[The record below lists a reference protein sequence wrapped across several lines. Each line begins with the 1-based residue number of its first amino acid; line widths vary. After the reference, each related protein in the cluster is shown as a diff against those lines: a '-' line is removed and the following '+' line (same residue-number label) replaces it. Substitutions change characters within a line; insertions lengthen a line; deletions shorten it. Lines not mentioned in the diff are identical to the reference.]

1 MQSKQTQQ
9 QQQQL
14 GERTFSYAQKGAS
27 QYKYTD
33 MAGESHH
40 FRVVPLTLDVARL
53 FFTRGPLSEHKIA
66 PLGFRLLAV
75 TRKGGENVKSYHRA
89 FFISWVGD
97 YELYHYDVCVLRL
110 ANSRSQL
117 ICADPGRQ
125 RARPLDECSSED
137 SSFASPTT
145 TTSSS
150 TSSSSASSH
159 SSISSVS
166 ESGSETEDE
175 PPVKRKASQE
185 LKRAIPSKK
194 ARGEKKTLLANFV
207 PKKH

>member
-1 MQSKQTQQ
+1 MQSKQTQ

-27 QYKYTD
+27 KYKYTD

-40 FRVVPLTLDVARL
+40 FRIVPVTLDVARL
-53 FFTRGPLSEHKIA
+53 FFTRGKLSEHKIT
-66 PLGFRLLAV
+66 PLGFRLFAV
-75 TRKGGENVKSYHRA
+75 TGKGGENVKSYHRA

-97 YELYHYDVCVLRL
+97 YELYHYNLCVLRIS
-110 ANSRSQL
+110 NSRSQL
-117 ICADPGRQ
+117 ICADPGRR
-125 RARPLDECSSED
+125 RALPLDECSSED

-145 TTSSS
+145 SS
-150 TSSSSASSH
+150 TSTSTSSASSH